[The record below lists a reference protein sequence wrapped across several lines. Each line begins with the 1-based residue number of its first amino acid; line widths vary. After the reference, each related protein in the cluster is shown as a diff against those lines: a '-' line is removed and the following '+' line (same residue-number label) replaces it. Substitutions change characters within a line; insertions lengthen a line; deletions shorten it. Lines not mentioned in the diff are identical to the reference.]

1 MQATAWLAGCFL
13 TGGTVS
19 LEGAAGA
26 KLQQTDPQANGL
38 TTHFGHC
45 ADGAYRAGKLRLI
58 TGMAKWTYRLRLA
71 LVNGLESAAAQLERV
86 VLVVL
91 QLVLVCWIF
100 VTSLKS
106 KKLFVA

>member
-26 KLQQTDPQANGL
+26 KLQQTDPQADGL
-38 TTHFGHC
+38 TTHLGHS
-45 ADGAYRAGKLRLI
+45 ADVAHCAGKLRLI
-58 TGMAKWTYRLRLA
+58 TGMAKWTHRLGLA

-91 QLVLVCWIF
+91 QLVLVCRIF
-100 VTSLKS
+100 VARLKS
-106 KKLFVA
+106 TKLIC